1 MAKRRADPRPSG
13 SGSRYCVDA
22 NVLIH
27 AHRDYPPEHF
37 PGIWTKLDALV
48 EQGRLLSA
56 REVLEELRHHEGDV
70 AYAWAKKNKE
80 IFLEVD
86 DAIQDVVVELMAAFP
101 TLAKARLGKTR
112 ADPFVIATAITNAA
126 CVITHEED
134 DDSESRAK
142 IPLVCRRRSVE
153 HARFPSIIVA
163 EGWVF
168 A

>member
-1 MAKRRADPRPSG
+1 MAKRRADAKAAG
-13 SGSRYCVDA
+13 SGARYCVDA

-27 AHRDYPPEHF
+27 LHRDYPPDHF
-37 PGIWTKLDALV
+37 PGIWGKLDALV
-48 EQGRLLSA
+48 EQGRLMSA
-56 REVLEELRHHEGDV
+56 REVLEELKHHEGDV
-70 AYAWAKKNKE
+70 AYAWAKKNKQ
-80 IFLEVD
+80 IFIEVD
-86 DAIQDVVVELMAAFP
+86 DAIQNIVVELMAAFP

-112 ADPFVIATAITNAA
+112 ADPFVIATAIMNAA

-142 IPLVCRRRSVE
+142 IPLVCRRNSVD

-168 A
+168 P

>member
-1 MAKRRADPRPSG
+1 MAKRPASPKPTPS
-13 SGSRYCVDA
+13 STRYCVDA

-27 AHRDYPPEHF
+27 AHRDYPPAHF
-37 PGIWTKLDALV
+37 PGIWTSLDHLV

-56 REVLEELRHHEGDV
+56 REVLEELKHHEGDV
-70 AYAWAKKNKE
+70 AYAWAKKRKQ
-80 IFLEVD
+80 IFLDVD
-86 DAIQDVVVELMAAFP
+86 DDIQDIVLDLMATFP

-142 IPLVCRRRSVE
+142 IPLVCRRRAVE
-153 HARFPSIIVA
+153 HARFPSIITS

-168 A
+168 R